1 MEKERK
7 KAEKLKK
14 FSEKKAKTSSNA
26 DSSKTKDK
34 PAKKE
39 SAKEI
44 PLPEYV
50 EETPLG
56 EKKSQFRELPYVIV
70 IEKAHHF

>member
-14 FSEKKAKTSSNA
+14 FSEKKAKTSSDA
-26 DSSKTKDK
+26 VSSKVKDK

-39 SAKEI
+39 SAKET

-50 EETPLG
+50 EDTPPG
-56 EKKSQFRELPYVIV
+56 EKKSEFREPLYVFVGQELI
-70 IEKAHHF
+70 IF